1 MFMKISY
8 TPGAY
13 FSSEAPEFNKAI
25 EGGGVGGTGAPGGKK
40 GARIGVPD
48 FSQNENLEGQQ
59 AMQFQGSHSIAIY
72 SDLRRKIPWISSISS
87 KSN

>member
-1 MFMKISY
+1 MKYCSISY

-40 GARIGVPD
+40 GARIGVPG
-48 FSQNENLEGQQ
+48 FNQNENRIKILCGSR
-59 AMQFQGSHSIAIY
+59 ALMQFSLSWTPAQ
-72 SDLRRKIPWISSISS
+72 DLGRETPWTS
-87 KSN
+87 